1 MSLSLLWTL
10 LLLILVASYLS
21 GYRKAKLQAVVA
33 SKPLQSLPFYH
44 GLYVG
49 LWALVPAL
57 CLFLIGSLLSFSQ
70 LLPSFHWG
78 VTALSLLGALYA
90 WQRVSPIFNARK
102 VIERWIKSILFLSAG
117 FAVLITFAIA
127 LSMILESIRFF
138 SFVPITDFLFGLR
151 WSPGVLSPETQ
162 VGYFGIVPL
171 LVGTTMVTL
180 IAMIVAIPAG
190 LFSAIYLSQYAPAR
204 IRSFAKPLL
213 EVLAGIPTVVY
224 GFFALVAMAPLLQ
237 IIGQNLGLSIAAE
250 SALGIGLVMGIM
262 IMPYIASLSDDIL
275 RAVPIDMLDG
285 SLALGATHSESIK
298 RVILPTALPGIMA
311 SILLA
316 ISRAIGETMIVVM
329 AAGYSAN
336 LSANPLEAVTTVTV
350 QIVSLLTGDQEF
362 DSPKTLAAFAL
373 GLTLFIITLFLNVI
387 ALRIVRRYQEQY
399 E

>member
-10 LLLILVASYLS
+10 LLLILIASYLS

-33 SKPLQSLPFYH
+33 SQPLQSLPFYH

-49 LWALVPAL
+49 LWALVPAI
-57 CLFLIGSLLSFSQ
+57 CLFSIGSLLNFPH
-70 LLPSFHWG
+70 LFPTFHWG
-78 VTALSLLGALYA
+78 ITTLSLLGALYA

-117 FAVLITFAIA
+117 FAVLVTFAIA

-162 VGYFGIVPL
+162 VGYFGIIPL

-180 IAMIVAIPAG
+180 IAMVVAIPAG

-204 IRSFAKPLL
+204 IRSFSKPLL

-316 ISRAIGETMIVVM
+316 VSRAIGETMIVVM

-362 DSPKTLAAFAL
+362 HSPKTLAAFAL

-387 ALRIVRRYQEQY
+387 ALRIVHRYKEQY